1 VTVQR
6 GYGKGTLNVAS
17 NPLNLALRFALE
29 LAALVAMGMW
39 GYRQADGLAGIALAV
54 AVPLVGAALWGTFR
68 AHGGASH
75 SGKAPVP
82 VPGIVRL
89 ALELA
94 WFAFAAWAL
103 YDVGR
108 VTLSVALAVIVAAH
122 YIVSFDRVL
131 WLIRGNGA

>member
-1 VTVQR
+1 M
-6 GYGKGTLNVAS
+6 AS

-39 GYRQADGLAGIALAV
+39 GYRQADGVAGIALAV
-54 AVPLVGAALWGTFR
+54 AVPLVGAALWGVFR
-68 AHGGASH
+68 VPGDASH

-108 VTLSVALAVIVAAH
+108 VTLSVGLALIVAAH
-122 YIVSFDRVL
+122 YIASADRIL
-131 WLIRGNGA
+131 WLIRQKGA